1 MAVCEYHNE
10 LVEKLERIFSKL
22 EQRKSSDDLQDFR
35 LDKME
40 EILKDIQT
48 KQDCLK
54 KQISNVTVKVGI
66 IMGVFSTIMVILQV
80 LPTIK
85 QILH

>member
-54 KQISNVTVKVGI
+54 KQISNVTVKVGV

-80 LPTIK
+80 LPSIK

>member
-1 MAVCEYHNE
+1 MTVCEYHNE

-35 LDKME
+35 LDRIENTLEK
-40 EILKDIQT
+40 INK

-54 KQISNVTVKVGI
+54 KQISDVTIKVGI
-66 IMGVFSTIMVILQV
+66 IMGVFSTIMVILRV

-85 QILH
+85 QILY

>member
-10 LVEKLERIFSKL
+10 LVEKLEQIFSKL

-35 LDKME
+35 LDRIEHTLEK
-40 EILKDIQT
+40 IDK

-54 KQISNVTVKVGI
+54 KQISDVTIKVGI
-66 IMGVFSTIMVILQV
+66 IMGVFSTIMVILRV

>member
-10 LVEKLERIFSKL
+10 LVEKLEQIFSKL

-35 LDKME
+35 LDRIESTLEK
-40 EILKDIQT
+40 INK

-54 KQISNVTVKVGI
+54 KQISDVTIKVGI
-66 IMGVFSTIMVILQV
+66 IMGVFSTIMVVLRV